1 MTATLPDVAA
11 NKKEQA
17 EQSAEQQVAAELGFF
32 RCHGV
37 VTRGSNGG
45 ERAGMSASQITNAR
59 GASASTRTTLNRYE
73 QTCNR
78 AVPGSSPGVGSWYC
92 RPVASGLAAQA
103 EGSHEAPTGLPRQQ
117 RRRHF
122 PRRMLRLRVPVFA

>member
-17 EQSAEQQVAAELGFF
+17 EQSAEQQVAAELVFF

-59 GASASTRTTLNRYE
+59 GASASRRTTLNSTSRLVIE
-73 QTCNR
+73 RFPVRVR
-78 AVPGSSPGVGSWYC
+78 ASAPGI
-92 RPVASGLAAQA
+92 ADL
-103 EGSHEAPTGLPRQQ
+103 
-117 RRRHF
+117 
-122 PRRMLRLRVPVFA
+122 